1 MGTAER
7 HAHLRD
13 ACDDEAAVAEL
24 HEITRDPALLTLAAE
39 SYTAPD
45 AYWPRAGVLL
55 EMAGADLDEARRAR
69 AARRPSRGLSG
80 LGEQHAQGPR

>member
-24 HEITRDPALLTLAAE
+24 TRSPAPALLTLAAE